1 MKILIK
7 ITALMLIIG
16 TFGACKNDVKGDKA
30 SVSEKG
36 TVAETSG
43 ATSYNVNKAA
53 SKISW
58 EGSKPTGAHEGI
70 ISLSNGTIEM
80 EKGEVVGGS
89 FTIDMNSITCTD
101 LEGDS
106 KAGLEAHLKGMRDEG
121 EEDHFF
127 NVAKY
132 PTAKFDITKVAKL
145 ANDENA
151 THLIYGNLTMKDK
164 SNQIGFKAKIDASE
178 NKVMVSTPNFK
189 IDRTKWGINYASKSV
204 FDDLKEKF
212 VNDDIGLAIS
222 LEASKS

>member
-1 MKILIK
+1 MKLLIR
-7 ITALMLIIG
+7 ITALMLIMG

-36 TVAETSG
+36 KVAETSD
-43 ATSYNVNKAA
+43 ATTYKVDNAA

-58 EGSKPTGAHEGI
+58 EGSKPTGAHEGV
-70 ISLSNGTIEM
+70 ISLSEGSIDM
-80 EKGEVVGGS
+80 EKGEIVGGS
-89 FTIDMNSITCTD
+89 FVIDMNTISCTD

-132 PTAKFDITKVAKL
+132 PTAKFEITKVAKL

-151 THLIYGNLTMKDK
+151 SHLIYGNLTMKDK
-164 SNQIGFKAKIDASE
+164 SNQIGFKAKIDAAGD
-178 NKVMVSTPNFK
+178 KVMVSTPNFK
-189 IDRTKWGINYASKSV
+189 INRTLWGVNYASKSV
-204 FDDLKEKF
+204 FDNLKEKF